1 MVQIRRVS
9 ALCALLGFALTP
21 VMASA
26 QDGSSKAPK
35 ITQAVRAE
43 FQNWLV
49 DVHAEAR
56 DKGISESV
64 ISSALSNIQPVARI
78 LERDRKQSEYTITL
92 GKYRKRVITPNNI
105 RVGLSKRNR
114 YSNTLNRVAER
125 YGVQPRFIL
134 AIWGIETRFGAVTGT
149 MPVIPAVATLAFDR
163 RRSKYFRQQ
172 LFASLKMLHRGYIS
186 LPEMKGSWAGAMGQ
200 PQFMPSSYI
209 AYAQDFDGDGR
220 RDIWSN
226 EGDVFASIANYLAE
240 HGWNNDLTWGRK
252 VSAPAGV
259 RRAAFKSFKRKE
271 RGCRAMKKMSRNK
284 SLSEWSRQGVTKADG
299 SPLPNRNLPA
309 AMVLPDGEKGSA
321 YLVYKNYR
329 SILRYNCAHLYA
341 VTVGELADALWV
353 R

>member
-1 MVQIRRVS
+1 MVQIRQIS

-49 DVHAEAR
+49 DVRAEAR

-64 ISSALSNIQPVARI
+64 ISSALSNIEPVARI

-92 GKYRKRVITPNNI
+92 SKYRKRVITPNNI

-114 YSNTLNRVAER
+114 HSNTLNRVAER

-149 MPVIPAVATLAFDR
+149 MPIIPAVATLAFDR

-186 LPEMKGSWAGAMGQ
+186 LP
-200 PQFMPSSYI
+200 
-209 AYAQDFDGDGR
+209 
-220 RDIWSN
+220 
-226 EGDVFASIANYLAE
+226 
-240 HGWNNDLTWGRK
+240 
-252 VSAPAGV
+252 
-259 RRAAFKSFKRKE
+259 
-271 RGCRAMKKMSRNK
+271 
-284 SLSEWSRQGVTKADG
+284 
-299 SPLPNRNLPA
+299 
-309 AMVLPDGEKGSA
+309 
-321 YLVYKNYR
+321 
-329 SILRYNCAHLYA
+329 
-341 VTVGELADALWV
+341 
-353 R
+353 

>member
-1 MVQIRRVS
+1 MVQIRRISV
-9 ALCALLGFALTP
+9 LCALLGFALAP
-21 VMASA
+21 VMALA

-35 ITQAVRAE
+35 ITPAVKAG

-49 DVHAEAR
+49 DVRAEAL
-56 DKGISESV
+56 DKGISERV
-64 ISSALSNIQPVARI
+64 ISSALSNLEPVARI

-92 GKYRKRVITPNNI
+92 SKYRKRVITPHNI
-105 RVGLSKRNR
+105 RVGLAKQNR
-114 YSNTLNRVAER
+114 YSNTLNRVAKR

-172 LFASLKMLHRGYIS
+172 LFASLKMLHRGYTS

-240 HGWNNDLTWGRK
+240 HGWNDDLTWGRK
-252 VSAPAGV
+252 VIAPANV
-259 RRAAFKSFKRKE
+259 RRAAVKSFNRKE

-284 SLSEWSRQGVTKADG
+284 NLSEWARQGITKADG

-341 VTVGELADALWV
+341 VTTGELADALWV

>member
-1 MVQIRRVS
+1 MVQIRQIS
-9 ALCALLGFALTP
+9 GLCALIGMAMAP
-21 VMASA
+21 VLASA
-26 QDGSSKAPK
+26 QDGSTKAPK
-35 ITQAVRAE
+35 ITQAVRAD
-43 FQNWLV
+43 FQNWLI
-49 DVHAEAR
+49 DVRAEAR
-56 DKGISESV
+56 DKGISERV
-64 ISSALSNIQPVARI
+64 ISSALSNIEPVARI

-92 GKYRKRVITPNNI
+92 NKYRQRVITPNNI
-105 RVGLSKRNR
+105 RIGLSKQNR
-114 YSNTLNRVAER
+114 HSSTLHRVAER

-186 LPEMKGSWAGAMGQ
+186 LPEMMGPWAGAMGQ

-240 HGWNNDLTWGRK
+240 HRWNDDLTWGRK
-252 VSAPAGV
+252 VNAPGNV
-259 RRAAFKSFKRKE
+259 RRAAIKSFDRKE
-271 RGCRAMKKMSRNK
+271 RGCRAMKKMTRNK
-284 SLSEWSRQGVTKADG
+284 SLNDWARQGVTNADG
-299 SPLPNRNLPA
+299 SPLPKRNLPA
-309 AMVLPDGEKGSA
+309 AMVLPDGQNGPA

-341 VTVGELADALWV
+341 VTVGEMADALWV

>member
-1 MVQIRRVS
+1 MVQIRRIL
-9 ALCALLGFALTP
+9 AFCALLGFALAP
-21 VMASA
+21 VMATA

-35 ITQAVRAE
+35 ITQSVRAN
-43 FQNWLV
+43 FQDWLV
-49 DVHAEAR
+49 DVRTEAR

-64 ISSALSNIQPVARI
+64 ISSALSNIEPVARI

-92 GKYRKRVITPNNI
+92 GKYRNRVITPNNI
-105 RVGLSKRNR
+105 RVGLSKRKR
-114 YSNTLNRVAER
+114 HSNTLNRVAKR
-125 YGVQPRFIL
+125 YGVQTRFIL

-149 MPVIPAVATLAFDR
+149 MPIIPAVATLAFDR

-226 EGDVFASIANYLAE
+226 EGDIFASIANYLAQ
-240 HGWNNDLTWGRK
+240 HGWNNNFTWGRK
-252 VSAPAGV
+252 VSAPADV
-259 RRAAFKSFKRKE
+259 RRAAVKSFNRKA

-284 SLSEWSRQGVTKADG
+284 NLSEWARQGVTKADG
-299 SPLPNRNLPA
+299 SPLPSRNLLA
-309 AMVLPDGEKGSA
+309 AMVLPDGEKGPS
-321 YLVYKNYR
+321 YLIYTNYH

-341 VTVGELADALWV
+341 VTVGELADALWE